1 MDRYPVGATARGS
14 TSDGSRRRR
23 LARSGCEGRLG
34 GGQAALPVGGSG
46 DVGGGEVTLAPDRRH
61 GPAPHRSPVHPRNA
75 ERPVEFW
82 PTSAIRS
89 ALEGGDIA
97 TWKQIAVAIKR
108 DPYGR
113 TARQVEEVLE
123 SSRPYGISK
132 ALAEVLDRARAHL
145 EANERTEVARHVRVL
160 IERSGLK
167 LPEFASRIGV
177 PVDELSSYLDATT
190 SPSASLMI
198 RMRRLSDRFAKA
210 RSHEPPEQPA
220 PRGPQRPPRRH

>member
-1 MDRYPVGATARGS
+1 
-14 TSDGSRRRR
+14 
-23 LARSGCEGRLG
+23 
-34 GGQAALPVGGSG
+34 
-46 DVGGGEVTLAPDRRH
+46 VTLAADRRP
-61 GPAPHRSPVHPRNA
+61 GPAPHRPPVRPSSSD
-75 ERPVEFW
+75 RPVEFW

-123 SSRPYGISK
+123 NSRPYGISK

-145 EANERTEVARHVRVL
+145 EANECAEVARHVQVL

-177 PVDELSSYLDATT
+177 PVDELGAYLDAIT

-210 RSHEPPEQPA
+210 RSHQTPQQPA
-220 PRGPQRPPRRH
+220 PRAPQRPPRGY